1 MRLHADPPPLRAT
14 ASDYSYE
21 TAAAHATRD
30 VPIVA
35 AATLAGDARTWP
47 RLRKRSLA
55 TVVQDLLSLLIYFAV
70 VVRLIP

>member
-14 ASDYSYE
+14 ASDDSYE

-35 AATLAGDARTWP
+35 AATLAGDART
-47 RLRKRSLA
+47 
-55 TVVQDLLSLLIYFAV
+55 
-70 VVRLIP
+70 